1 MRETSQNW
9 NMPNAKVKRWNMSNV
24 EDLVFVSKSN
34 PHKGRWST
42 LPEDGALQ
50 RSQCWVQYCSQVV
63 DSAIAIVHHS
73 TDYVT
78 ICHYIYLY
86 IYIYVM
92 VFTLRCYLVVCHF
105 TSRPS
110 GLWGSGNGTT
120 GTTGT
125 TGTRPNLKMYYCELN
140 SDWTKK
146 QNTKNKANLED
157 ATKSIDVHTEKSTM
171 VEATWN
177 LAIYSVFSNFPCRR
191 QVRHAGAPCVPCPK
205 RASHFVAPSRP
216 RQSQSS

>member
-1 MRETSQNW
+1 
-9 NMPNAKVKRWNMSNV
+9 MSNV

-86 IYIYVM
+86 IYIYIYMSWFSHSDAISWYVIS
-92 VFTLRCYLVVCHF
+92 LQ
-105 TSRPS
+105 
-110 GLWGSGNGTT
+110 GLQGFEGPG
-120 GTTGT
+120 
-125 TGTRPNLKMYYCELN
+125 MEL
-140 SDWTKK
+140 
-146 QNTKNKANLED
+146 LEQPEQLEQD
-157 ATKSIDVHTEKSTM
+157 QI
-171 VEATWN
+171 
-177 LAIYSVFSNFPCRR
+177 
-191 QVRHAGAPCVPCPK
+191 
-205 RASHFVAPSRP
+205 
-216 RQSQSS
+216 

>member
-1 MRETSQNW
+1 
-9 NMPNAKVKRWNMSNV
+9 MSNV

-86 IYIYVM
+86 ICHGFHTPM
-92 VFTLRCYLVVCHF
+92 LSRGMSFHFKAFRALRVREWNYWNN
-105 TSRPS
+105 RNN
-110 GLWGSGNGTT
+110 W
-120 GTTGT
+120 
-125 TGTRPNLKMYYCELN
+125 
-140 SDWTKK
+140 
-146 QNTKNKANLED
+146 NK
-157 ATKSIDVHTEKSTM
+157 TKSEDV
-171 VEATWN
+171 
-177 LAIYSVFSNFPCRR
+177 LL
-191 QVRHAGAPCVPCPK
+191 
-205 RASHFVAPSRP
+205 
-216 RQSQSS
+216 